1 VLFALSRSLD
11 LEFFLLNDNEKTKK
25 NGKPG
30 SHVSDNDPERIAK
43 AQAQAA
49 EGHVPSRVPTA
60 PHWSE
65 VLASDSVRSK
75 REKRERERERRERRR
90 KRGKEREKGRA
101 PSPEE
106 I

>member
-65 VLASDSVRSK
+65 VLASDSVRS
-75 REKRERERERRERRR
+75 
-90 KRGKEREKGRA
+90 
-101 PSPEE
+101 
-106 I
+106 